1 MLQSEKR
8 ATRRN
13 ALLNMSISDKDELSS
28 PEEKNTSH
36 FKEKIRK
43 MHRHQISEMNLL
55 IDNFLL
61 SSNINPDMATT
72 EMIAFD
78 I

>member
-13 ALLNMSISDKDELSS
+13 SLSNMSILDKDELSS

-36 FKEKIRK
+36 FKEKIWK
-43 MHRHQISEMNLL
+43 MHRHQISEMNPLT
-55 IDNFLL
+55 DNFPL
-61 SSNINPDMATT
+61 SSNMNPDMATA
-72 EMIAFD
+72 EMIVFD